1 MTKRKTSTYSATAIK
16 LSAHEKL
23 CAERMNTIIKSVEQL
38 RKDVSELK
46 ANVNKGKGVTSDEKL
61 AQKRAKESIDGL
73 KNLSLPIFL
82 NLPDGGLGEKF
93 EHRKI
98 IKEI

>member
-1 MTKRKTSTYSATAIK
+1 MRSKITKRKTSTYSATAIK

-46 ANVNKGKGVTSDEKL
+46 ANVNKGKGAVAVL
-61 AQKRAKESIDGL
+61 
-73 KNLSLPIFL
+73 IFL
-82 NLPDGGLGEKF
+82 GSLITAIFGYFKWNA
-93 EHRKI
+93 
-98 IKEI
+98 